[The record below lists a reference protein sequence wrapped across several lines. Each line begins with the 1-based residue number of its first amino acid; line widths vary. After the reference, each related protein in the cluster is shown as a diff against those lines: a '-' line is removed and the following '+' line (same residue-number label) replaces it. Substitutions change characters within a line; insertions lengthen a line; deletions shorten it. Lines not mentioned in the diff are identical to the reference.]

1 MTESDILHLFHTGYA
16 EIREPDIHYGRKNAD
31 FGQGF
36 YLSDSDEFAGKWM
49 RERIQPHRA
58 GVGISGLHRRAALGD
73 PRHADCQGR
82 LCPPADAHD
91 ACCAFFH
98 TLRERRGRNFGNG
111 REARHL
117 RDAAIEELALRAMD
131 DEAVNLELTAEDF
144 SAAAKRLLEQEG
156 KDEKETARIGF

>member
-1 MTESDILHLFHTGYA
+1 MLEFPDYTDEQLWEILGTLTA
-16 EIREPDIHYGRKNAD
+16 KA
-31 FGQGF
+31 GF
-36 YLSDSDEFAGKWM
+36 
-49 RERIQPHRA
+49 
-58 GVGISGLHRRAALGD
+58 AL
-73 PRHADCQGR
+73 
-82 LCPPADAHD
+82 PADAHD

-111 REARHL
+111 REARRL